1 MIRNYSK
8 IILRSM
14 LRQKVFSLIKIG
26 GFALGISACLL
37 IALFISDELGYDRHY
52 VDGDR
57 IYRVILVYNVNGTI
71 RGKGVAFPAP
81 FAKALKD
88 EFPEV
93 EQFGRLNRTEY
104 FGAGS
109 NEIRCI
115 DKVQNNH
122 EEGFAFADQGLL
134 DIFQIPMIYGD
145 PLHALDEPGT
155 IVISKRKADKFFP
168 DENPIDKTLIINDD
182 ASKQY
187 VIKGVMNN
195 PPVNS
200 HFQSDFLMTLSNGL
214 YPGEQSNWRSQSYD
228 TYIKLRPGTDVEQLV
243 SKFSLITEKYFIPSQ
258 QRDGYVDA
266 ENLEDILDYELQPIS
281 DIHLKS
287 EGIQDGL
294 THGDIHFIWLF
305 AIIAGFI
312 LTIACINF
320 INLSTAKSAHK
331 AKEIGFLKTI
341 GAMRSNLVRQFLTES
356 LLFSFL
362 SFMLGIILSIALL
375 PYFNLLSGKSLAI
388 PWATFWW
395 LLPLI
400 LFASVIIGILAGLYP
415 SFYLSSFKPA
425 NIIKGTFSLGSKSA
439 RMRNALVIFQ
449 FTVSIILI
457 AATLI
462 IYRQFEYILNK
473 KVGFDKEQVLLLH
486 GANTMGNKINTFK
499 NELLRLSEVKNV
511 TISDYLPIEGAKR
524 DGNALWKEGKSKV
537 ESPVYGQFWRV
548 DHDYIKTMGMN
559 IVEGRDFSIDM
570 PTDSKAAV
578 INQTL
583 AKELGLTDP
592 LIGKKI
598 ENTWET
604 FEIIGIVQD
613 FNYESLRYNIGGV
626 CLTLGN
632 SPKIVSVKINTTDM
646 SGTIRSIT
654 GIWNKF
660 SVNQSIRYSFLDEE
674 FAMMYA
680 DVQKMG
686 KIFSSFTF
694 LAIIIACLGLF
705 ALSSYMIEKRTK
717 EIGIRKVNGAKI
729 SEAIALLNTD
739 FLKWVIIASV
749 IAIPIAYYAM
759 HRWIENFAYK
769 TELSWWIF
777 ALAGIMALG
786 IALLTV
792 SWQSWRAATR
802 NPVEALRYE

>member
-52 VDGDR
+52 IDRDR

-499 NELLRLSEVKNV
+499 NELLRLPEVKNV
-511 TISDYLPIEGAKR
+511 TISDYLPIEGTKR

-570 PTDSKAAV
+570 LTDSKAAV

-583 AKELGLTDP
+583 AKQLGLTDP
-592 LIGKKI
+592 IGKKI
-598 ENTWET
+598 ANTWET

-613 FNYESLRYNIGGV
+613 FNYESLRNNIGGV
-626 CLTLGN
+626 CLTIGN

-646 SGTIRSIT
+646 SGTIQSIT
-654 GIWNKF
+654 GVWNKF

>member
-1 MIRNYSK
+1 MLHNYIK

-14 LRQKVFSLIKIG
+14 LRQKVYSLIKIG
-26 GFALGISACLL
+26 GFALGITACVL
-37 IALFISDELGYDRHY
+37 ITLFIIDELGYDKHY
-52 VDGDR
+52 VDGER
-57 IYRVILVYNVNGTI
+57 IYRVVLVFNDNGSIL
-71 RGKGVAFPAP
+71 GKNVAFPAP

-93 EQFGRLNRTEY
+93 EQAGRLNRTEY

-109 NEIRCI
+109 NEVRCI

-122 EEGFAFADQGLL
+122 EEGFAFADQDFL

-145 PLHALDEPGT
+145 PHHALDEPGT

-168 DENPIDKTLIINDD
+168 DENPVGKTLIINDD

-187 VIKGVMNN
+187 VIKGVMDN

-200 HFQSDFLMTLSNGL
+200 HFQSNFLMTLSNGL
-214 YPGEQSNWRSQSYD
+214 YPGEQSNWVSQSYD
-228 TYIKLRPGTDVEQLV
+228 TYIKLRPGTNMEQLV
-243 SKFSLITEKYFIPSQ
+243 SKFSLITRKYYIPTQ
-258 QRDGYVDA
+258 QQNGYVDA
-266 ENLEDILDYELQPIS
+266 EKLSDLLRYELQPIS

-294 THGDIHFIWLF
+294 KHGEIRFIWLF

-331 AKEIGFLKTI
+331 AKEVGFLKTI
-341 GAMRSNLVRQFLTES
+341 GAMRSNIVRQFLTES
-356 LLFSFL
+356 FLFSL
-362 SFMLGIILSIALL
+362 ISFILGIILAIALL
-375 PYFNLLSGKSLAI
+375 PYFNHLSNKTLAI
-388 PWATFWW
+388 PWAAWW
-395 LLPLI
+395 WILPLI
-400 LFASVIIGILAGLYP
+400 LFASGIIGILAGLYP
-415 SFYLSSFKPA
+415 SLYLASFKPA
-425 NIIKGTFSLGSKSA
+425 DVIKGTLSAGSKSS
-439 RMRNALVIFQ
+439 RIRSALVIFQ
-449 FTVSIILI
+449 FTVSIVLI
-457 AATLI
+457 IGTLI
-462 IYRQFEYILNK
+462 IYRQFGYILNK
-473 KVGFDKEQVLLLH
+473 KIGFEKEQVLLLH
-486 GANTMGNKINTFK
+486 GTKTMGNKISTFK
-499 NELLRLSEVKNV
+499 NELLRLPEVKNV
-511 TISDYLPIEGAKR
+511 TISDYLPIEGTKR

-537 ESPVYGQFWRV
+537 DSPVYGQFWRV

-592 LIGKKI
+592 ILGKKI
-598 ENTWET
+598 QNTWHT

-613 FNYESLRYNIGGV
+613 FNYESLRHNIGGV

-632 SPKIVSVKINTTDM
+632 SPEIVSVKLNTSDM

-674 FAMMYA
+674 FAMMYT

-686 KIFSSFTF
+686 KIFSTFTF

-717 EIGIRKVNGAKI
+717 EIGIRKVNGAKT
-729 SEAIALLNTD
+729 SEAITLLNTD
-739 FLKWVIIASV
+739 FVKWVIIAFI
-749 IAIPIAYYAM
+749 IAIPIAWLAM
-759 HRWIENFAYK
+759 HRWLENFAYK
-769 TELSWWIF
+769 TSLNWWIF
-777 ALAGIMALG
+777 ALAGLLAFG

>member
-1 MIRNYSK
+1 
-8 IILRSM
+8 M